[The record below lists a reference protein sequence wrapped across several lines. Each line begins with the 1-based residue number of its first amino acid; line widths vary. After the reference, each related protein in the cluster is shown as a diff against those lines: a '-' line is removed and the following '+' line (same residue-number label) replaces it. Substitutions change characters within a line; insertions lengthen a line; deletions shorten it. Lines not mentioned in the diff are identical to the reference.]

1 MENIEFLLSFFG
13 WCSVINIA
21 VLVFATVFLALFGD
35 FAKNIHSKI
44 FNIPKDKL
52 DVIYF
57 KYLAYNQR
65 VRLFELH
72 RSRRI
77 PFHCWFGYFIWLLSK
92 RMGTTGLC
100 QNQSSIIWFYANKAR
115 EFYCLKME
123 NRNERTQRIY

>member
-57 KYLAYNQR
+57 KYLAYYK
-65 VRLFELH
+65 LA
-72 RSRRI
+72 I
-77 PFHCWFGYFIWLLSK
+77 FIFNLVPYLTLLLMKS
-92 RMGTTGLC
+92 
-100 QNQSSIIWFYANKAR
+100 
-115 EFYCLKME
+115 
-123 NRNERTQRIY
+123 